1 MTYTEACKS
10 LFTMVE
16 NAMFEY
22 ECECAILEEDANP
35 AAGEKAKAIL
45 GKIWAGIKKLG
56 EIMLNAIKAAC
67 KWVAAKI
74 GDRGGAALVANQDFE
89 IRKYT
94 ADVVAAGT
102 LKEIQKCVDRISSYK
117 LGTDDSETIEATF
130 VALDDILKK
139 TNSEMVTIKAGDK
152 LKSSD
157 HYLKILKK
165 SYAYM
170 NTANEK
176 INGIEK
182 AIGSSENKETD
193 VENAKNIMEVL
204 KLCKGFIDI
213 INKDIHTIF
222 VNSGSDARFGK
233 NAKAELKIKGRG
245 VQAESVEGDSISAL
259 RARCLIEAASILKE
273 AADDAYVKVDPAQQ
287 KDVENIPEEKPV
299 EAPEYPEDTSGGEG
313 IPEDFLEDTKDLV
326 DDDKKAMDL
335 LTDDE
340 DKSLT
345 IEESVN
351 LLLDL

>member
-1 MTYTEACKS
+1 MTYTEACNS

-45 GKIWAGIKKLG
+45 GKIWAGIRKLG
-56 EIMLNAIKAAC
+56 EIIINAIKAAC
-67 KWVAAKI
+67 KWVASKI
-74 GDRGGAALVANQDFE
+74 TDRSGAALVANQDFE
-89 IRKYT
+89 ITKYT
-94 ADVVAAGT
+94 SDVIAAGGS
-102 LKEIQKCVDRISSYK
+102 KEIQKCADEVANYK
-117 LGTDDSETIEATF
+117 LGAIDNDTATATF
-130 VALDDILKK
+130 VALDDMLKNAK
-139 TNSEMVTIKAGDK
+139 SNMITIKAGDK

-157 HYLKILKK
+157 HYIKILKK
-165 SYAYM
+165 SYAYI
-170 NTANEK
+170 NTVNGK

-182 AIGSSENKETD
+182 AINSAENKEMD
-193 VENAKNIMEVL
+193 IENAKNIMEIL
-204 KLCKGFIDI
+204 KLCKGFVDL

-222 VNSGSDARFGK
+222 VNAGSDVRFGK

-245 VQAESVEGDSISAL
+245 VQTESVEGDSISAL

-287 KDVENIPEEKPV
+287 KAVEAIPEEKPA
-299 EAPEYPEDTSGGEG
+299 EAPEYPEETSGGEG

>member
-1 MTYTEACKS
+1 MTYTEACNS

-56 EIMLNAIKAAC
+56 EIILNAIKAAC

-89 IRKYT
+89 ITKYT
-94 ADVVAAGT
+94 ANVIAAGN
-102 LKEIQKCVDRISSYK
+102 LKEIQKCTNEIANYK
-117 LGTDDSETIEATF
+117 LGEDNNDDITKLF
-130 VALDDILKK
+130 VELDDVLKEVK
-139 TNSEMVTIKAGDK
+139 SDMVTIKAGDK

-157 HYLKILKK
+157 YYLKLLKK
-165 SYAYM
+165 SYAYV
-170 NTANEK
+170 NVINEK

-182 AIGSSENKETD
+182 SIASSENND
-193 VENAKNIMEVL
+193 VDIENAKNVMSVL
-204 KLCKGFIDI
+204 NIYKSFTDML
-213 INKDIHTIF
+213 NKDIHTIF

-233 NAKAELKIKGRG
+233 NAKAELKIKGRD

-287 KDVENIPEEKPV
+287 KDVENIPEERPV